1 MHKIHG
7 IVKSLR
13 LEHGYTLKEVAE
25 RLGTTEATIQRYESG
40 NGIKDIPYKKI
51 IAYSEL
57 FNVSPNYL
65 ITGIDEVKPDYS
77 AESAMLANKIR
88 MDVELR
94 DSISA
99 LVELDEN
106 DKKLIYNMIS
116 SLSKKQA
123 D

>member
-7 IVKSLR
+7 IVKTLR

-57 FNVSPNYL
+57 FKVSPNYL
-65 ITGIDEVKPDYS
+65 ITGVEEAKPDYS
-77 AESAMLANKIR
+77 VENAMLANR
-88 MDVELR
+88 LRTDCELK
-94 DSISA
+94 DSVKA
-99 LVELDEN
+99 LIELDEN
-106 DKKLIYNMIS
+106 DKQLIYNMIS